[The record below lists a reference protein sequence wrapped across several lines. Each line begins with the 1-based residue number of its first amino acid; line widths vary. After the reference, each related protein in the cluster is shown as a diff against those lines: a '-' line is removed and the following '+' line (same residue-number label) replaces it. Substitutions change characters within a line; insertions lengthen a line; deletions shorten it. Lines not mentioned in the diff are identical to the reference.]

1 MRPVDDLN
9 LGSRDL
15 TGKPAEIR
23 TQRDGDSLTITVCGE
38 IDLSTADDLDGAIR
52 DAEDDREIGRI
63 VVDLSDLAFLDS
75 SGLSVLLKASL
86 RSREDG
92 NRLSFVPSKHE
103 IVTSLIAL
111 TGTGEMFD

>member
-1 MRPVDDLN
+1 
-9 LGSRDL
+9 
-15 TGKPAEIR
+15 
-23 TQRDGDSLTITVCGE
+23 
-38 IDLSTADDLDGAIR
+38 
-52 DAEDDREIGRI
+52 

-75 SGLSVLLKASL
+75 SGLSVLLKAST

-103 IVTSLIAL
+103 IVTRLIAV

>member
-9 LGSRDL
+9 AGSQDP
-15 TGKPAEIR
+15 TDKPAEIR
-23 TQRDGDSLTITVCGE
+23 TQRDADSLTITVCGE

-52 DAEDDREIGRI
+52 EAEDTEIGQI

-75 SGLSVLLKASL
+75 SGLSVLLQASA

-103 IVTSLIAL
+103 IVTRLIAL